1 MRSRS
6 IRGSAALAAALAIAL
21 VVLACDPAE
30 PVDTPSPSPQPSS
43 TVDPSA
49 AAEALLLEPWRP
61 APLIVPPNLLDSVE
75 YVCKNQEDPDA
86 VADLPV
92 VLVDARGGALASVI
106 LADDNVAFECR
117 VKLEIV
123 GEGLGAT
130 ILDGPTRLVPDSTTP
145 VDEDGIRVISHTR
158 VDEETGSRS
167 ILIGRV
173 GPKAFSASVGFN
185 DESWIEASKSE
196 GWFYVWWPG
205 NKEPGAIVS
214 ADARS
219 VVQQSAP
226 TPEKQVEGRVGPASW
241 WVAPAA
247 LPLPAETTVIPAQLR
262 EVACASGR
270 SPEGRVLDPLIFS
283 SEDAVLVTFWV
294 RRSPGGG
301 QDCQGNP
308 EFATLIQLPEP
319 LGDRKLLDGSEV
331 PPRDATTPPK

>member
-1 MRSRS
+1 MGPRFL
-6 IRGSAALAAALAIAL
+6 RGLAAVAAIGL
-21 VVLACDPAE
+21 VVGSCDPAE
-30 PVDTPSPSPQPSS
+30 VVEPSLAPSAAA

-61 APLIVPPNLLDSVE
+61 APLVVPDNLLDSIE
-75 YVCKNQEDPDA
+75 FVCKNQEDPDVMAA

-92 VLVDARGGALASVI
+92 AVVDARGGALVSVI
-106 LADDNVAFECR
+106 LADDSVAFECR
-117 VKLEIV
+117 VKLEVI

-130 ILDGPTRLVPDSTTP
+130 ILDGPTRLVPDATTP
-145 VDEDGIRVISHTR
+145 VEEDGIRVISHTR
-158 VDEETGSRS
+158 VDEETGSRT

-185 DESWIEASKSE
+185 DETWIEASKGE

-214 ADARS
+214 ADSRS

-226 TPEKQVEGRVGPASW
+226 TPEKLVEGRVGPASW
-241 WVAPAA
+241 WVAPKAV
-247 LPLPAETTVIPAQLR
+247 PLPPETTVVPAQIR

-283 SEDAVLVTFWV
+283 GEDAVLVTFWV
-294 RRSPGGG
+294 RRAPGGG

-319 LGDRKLLDGSEV
+319 LGDRKLLDGSQV
-331 PPRDATTPPK
+331 PPRDASTPPN

>member
-1 MRSRS
+1 MGQRLL
-6 IRGSAALAAALAIAL
+6 RGFAVVAALGLIIAA
-21 VVLACDPAE
+21 CEPAE
-30 PVDTPSPSPQPSS
+30 VVVAPSPSPSAS
-43 TVDPSA
+43 ATVDASSQ
-49 AAEALLLEPWRP
+49 AEAQLLEPWRP
-61 APLIVPPNLLDSVE
+61 APLVVPDNLLDSIE
-75 YVCKNQEDPDA
+75 FVCKNQEDPDIMAA

-92 VLVDARGGALASVI
+92 AVVDARGGALASVI

-145 VDEDGIRVISHTR
+145 ADEDGIRVVSHTR
-158 VDEETGSRS
+158 VDEETGSRT

-185 DESWIEASKSE
+185 DETWIEASKSE

-247 LPLPAETTVIPAQLR
+247 LPLPAETTVIPVQLR

-283 SEDAVLVTFWV
+283 SQDAVLVTFWV
-294 RRSPGGG
+294 RRPPGGG

-308 EFATLIQLPEP
+308 ELATLIHLPEP
-319 LGDRKLLDGSEV
+319 LRDRKLLDGSEI